1 MCGVDKAHFLEN
13 VSATEGAEE
22 QCPVLGFTFSLQSA
36 SKSEDFATGKR
47 HCGSFQREKTGGQS
61 FEEQN

>member
-22 QCPVLGFTFSLQSA
+22 LRCEQCPVLGFTFPLQSA
-36 SKSEDFATGKR
+36 SKSEDSATGKR
-47 HCGSFQREKTGGQS
+47 RCGSFQRKNRRSEL
-61 FEEQN
+61 